1 MIIRF
6 FSTKYFGQYLALVFF
21 TFLLRIDSILDPFII
36 FGDHPGFRQDW
47 ITQPVLA
54 YPYISAGISAF
65 LLLLQAIILNQIL
78 ENNRL
83 IPLNRL
89 LPAAIYILLMSSSV
103 VLLQPNVIM
112 VINLI
117 MILLIN
123 VIFSMYG
130 NVGNRSSAFDVG
142 LIAGIASLLYFPAVF
157 FIVFVWICFLV
168 YQGFNLRV
176 FLITIVGLF
185 TPYLFV
191 GFYYFWIGQLS
202 DVLNDFFQSFTAI
215 SPLQLKMDVYVY
227 IIWSLF
233 ALLLFIGT
241 NEMIRRITANTIG
254 IRRKFRVL
262 IIFFMFVMLTMP
274 FAGADLKF
282 HLMMA
287 LIPLTAFLSAYLS
300 QTKKLW
306 FPDLIIAVILIAI
319 FVGKMINLM

>member
-36 FGDHPGFRQDW
+36 FGDQPGFRQDW
-47 ITQPVLA
+47 INQAALA
-54 YPYISAGISAF
+54 NPYISAGISAF
-65 LLLLQAIILNQIL
+65 LLLLQALILNQIL

-89 LPAAIYILLMSSSV
+89 LPAAIYILMMSSSV
-103 VLLQPNVIM
+103 VLLQPNAMILV
-112 VINLI
+112 NLI

-123 VIFSMYG
+123 TIYNMYG
-130 NVGNRSSAFDVG
+130 NAENRSNAFNLG
-142 LIAGIASLLYFPAVF
+142 LMIGIASLLYFPAVF
-157 FIVFVWICFLV
+157 FVVFVWICFLV
-168 YQGFNLRV
+168 YQDFKLRN
-176 FLITIVGLF
+176 FLITIAGLA
-185 TPYLFV
+185 TPYLFT
-191 GFYYFWIGQLS
+191 GFYFFWIGQLTAAF
-202 DVLNDFFQSFTAI
+202 NDFLQSFTAI
-215 SPLQLKMDVYVY
+215 SPLQFKMDVYVY

-233 ALLLFIGT
+233 ALLLLGGA

-254 IRRKFRVL
+254 IRRKFRIL

-282 HLMMA
+282 HLLMA
-287 LIPLTAFLSAYLS
+287 LIPLAALISAYLS
-300 QTKKLW
+300 ETKKLW
-306 FPDLIIAVILIAI
+306 FPDLIIALILITI